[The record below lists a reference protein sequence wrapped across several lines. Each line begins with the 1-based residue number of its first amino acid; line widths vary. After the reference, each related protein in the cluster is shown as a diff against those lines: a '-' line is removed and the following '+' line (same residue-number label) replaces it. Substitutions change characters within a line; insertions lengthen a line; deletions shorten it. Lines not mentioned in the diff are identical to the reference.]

1 MSDSKYLEVLYSSQK
16 RPFTKYPKKLI
27 KELVKKFNLNLNSS
41 ILELGCGRGEFLK
54 EFSDLGM
61 KDLELIF
68 QVMLKNIVK
77 MQKLKFVILQKK
89 NYLIQIT
96 ILT

>member
-27 KELVKKFNLNLNSS
+27 KQLVKKFNLNLNSS

-61 KDLELIF
+61 
-68 QVMLKNIVK
+68 NTSSPVK
-77 MQKLKFVILQKK
+77 MKFNKALCM
-89 NYLIQIT
+89 
-96 ILT
+96 